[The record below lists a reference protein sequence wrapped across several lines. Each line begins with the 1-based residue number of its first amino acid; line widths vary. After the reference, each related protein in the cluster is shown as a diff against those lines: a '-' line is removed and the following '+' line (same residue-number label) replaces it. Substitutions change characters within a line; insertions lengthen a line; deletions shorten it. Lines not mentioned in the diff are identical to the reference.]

1 MAQLPKF
8 DGKLLPLEDK
18 GTNTPVSSAIQKFF
32 YGIASKFSKAP
43 EPKLQA
49 YAPAVEKKVEAVNF
63 RSIGNTT
70 TGMAGLTSQEKIRCY
85 PPYLF
90 FQCTLKFLREQ
101 LFSF

>member
-32 YGIASKFSKAP
+32 YGLTSKFSKTP

-49 YAPAVEKKVEAVNF
+49 YAPAVEQKRWN
-63 RSIGNTT
+63 
-70 TGMAGLTSQEKIRCY
+70 Q
-85 PPYLF
+85 
-90 FQCTLKFLREQ
+90 
-101 LFSF
+101 